1 MALILGDQAA
11 KDPAAAAGPV
21 TGSSSSSQDIL
32 ESTDKKR
39 KMGGLSLAESKE
51 QEAPE
56 AVNTLLSN
64 GLAESKGLS
73 YETNLQ
79 CLQFLNIHAYDIHC
93 QCCYR
98 QGR

>member
-21 TGSSSSSQDIL
+21 TGSSSSSQDTL
-32 ESTDKKR
+32 ESTDKKN
-39 KMGGLSLAESKE
+39 MGRLSLAESKE

-73 YETNLQ
+73 Y
-79 CLQFLNIHAYDIHC
+79 
-93 QCCYR
+93 
-98 QGR
+98 